1 MQAHIAFLALVALL
15 STYARAED
23 NIVEEPQPAE
33 RHLPSYFLE
42 VPASVTDILVADA
55 ESATMIRFTQTGA
68 GLREKDRR
76 YMSVGLKG
84 VGKQRAWDRK
94 TPLGVYF
101 ITEELDT
108 SKLAAKYGVAAF
120 PLDYPNAWDRYNERT
135 GSGIWLHGVDANA
148 PDRPPRDTDGCLALP
163 NEELALIAKQL
174 TPHVTPIIVV
184 REMQWS
190 APDELEATRIE
201 FRIALEQWRKSQQ
214 DGDLFAYLS
223 LYDDKFRSRGMDKEE
238 WSAYRLGVFEARP
251 LKALNLDDV
260 MLLADPE
267 EQELYV
273 SRFNQ
278 TLTTDQG
285 PVTMRKRLYWKRSS
299 DTQWRIVSEDAG

>member
-1 MQAHIAFLALVALL
+1 MQAHIAFLALIALL
-15 STYARAED
+15 STPALAED
-23 NIVEEPQPAE
+23 SIVEEPQPAA

-55 ESATMIRFTQTGA
+55 ESATMIRFTQTAA

-108 SKLAAKYGVAAF
+108 RKLAAKYGVAAF

-135 GSGIWLHGVDANA
+135 GSGIWLHGVDVNS

-163 NEELALIAKQL
+163 NEELALLATQL

-184 REMQWS
+184 REMHWS
-190 APDELEATRIE
+190 APDDLEATRIE
-201 FRIALEQWRKSQQ
+201 FRLALEQWRKSQQ

-223 LYDDKFRSRGMDKEE
+223 LYDDRFRSRGMDKKK

-251 LKALNLDDV
+251 LKAVNLDDV

-285 PVTMRKRLYWKRSS
+285 PVTTRKRLYWKRS
-299 DTQWRIVSEDAG
+299 DKEWRIVSEDAG